1 MAGNILSA
9 IIDVTAPGVEQEAK
23 KVSNAMKDVKAS
35 MQSASVSVDGVA
47 KSTTTAKSVFVSL
60 PPAIQPVGNSIDK
73 VTVAAARLDAQ
84 LKKLPN
90 NTNQSTNTLLN
101 LGRVAQDAPFGFI
114 GIANNINPLL
124 ESFQRLKATTGST
137 GGALKALGGS
147 LLGPAGLGVGVSI
160 VSSLLL
166 VFGDRLFGASKKSKE
181 LDEANQKLAEG
192 VASQA
197 AKLTVL
203 VGIVKNVSATYDDK
217 QKALRAINQEY
228 AQYLPN
234 LNAEAVTLGNIDTAY
249 KSIVDSLLRQAVV
262 KGLQEEIAKAV
273 EETAKQ
279 IISLERA
286 EQKRRQESSKTET
299 ITSRGISQEADIRN
313 AIRQTQ
319 GVVSDATINRQQF
332 NAEVRQGIAIED
344 TFEKVLQRTKDGLFQ
359 QLKPLLEL
367 TTNFEDLG
375 IKLDKLKDKKDI
387 AITPE
392 LLSPDVSKFI
402 STLSTTIN
410 SGKTFD
416 IDGILERSIQAIDSA
431 RLREIVNLQLFNI
444 FDKEF
449 AKFGQEP
456 PDINVNIDPVINQQ
470 KLQAALAIIEQ
481 RFNNAKVI
489 AEGLSGAVGQTFDA
503 IANGEDV
510 VKALVGSFKQLV
522 VQIAKSVIQAIVFN
536 AIMNAILPGSG
547 GAGKTVG
554 SIIGGFAG
562 FRAGGGPVQAGR
574 GYIVGE
580 NGPEWFQPNAG
591 GTIIPS
597 SQVGGAMAA
606 VTGGNQQLVA
616 RVYGRD
622 LLFILT
628 QAAGASN
635 RLS

>member
-9 IIDVTAPGVEQEAK
+9 IIDVKAPGVEQEAK
-23 KVSNAMKDVKAS
+23 KVSRAVEDMKVTLTGVQPA
-35 MQSASVSVDGVA
+35 ADGA
-47 KSTTTAKSVFVSL
+47 TKSLSLLQKQVQAFGGGVNTFTSNFQKL
-60 PPAIQPVGNSIDK
+60 PPALNN
-73 VTVAAARLDAQ
+73 LDQ
-84 LKKLPN
+84 KLKKIPSASDRA
-90 NTNQSTNTLLN
+90 TQSLTN
-101 LGRVAQDAPFGFI
+101 LGRVVQDAPFGFI

-124 ESFQRLKATTGST
+124 ESFQRLKATTGTT
-137 GGALKALGGS
+137 GGALKALGSS
-147 LLGPAGLGVGVSI
+147 LAGPAGIGVAISV
-160 VSSLLL
+160 VSSLLI
-166 VFGDRLFGASKKSKE
+166 VFGDRLFGASKAAKE
-181 LDEANQKLAEG
+181 ADEANQKLAEG

-203 VGIVKNVSATYDDK
+203 VGIVKNVSSTYDDK

-234 LNAEAVTLGNIDTAY
+234 LNAEAVTLGNIDAAY

-262 KGLQEEIAKAV
+262 KGLQEQIAKAV
-273 EETAKQ
+273 EQTAKQ
-279 IISLERA
+279 IINLEQA
-286 EQKRRQESSKTET
+286 EQKKRREQEKGKTATSQGLSGET
-299 ITSRGISQEADIRN
+299 QLQN
-313 AIRQTQ
+313 ALKQSQ
-319 GVVSDATINRQQF
+319 GVISDATANRQQF
-332 NAEVRQGIAIED
+332 NAEIRSGVEAEN
-344 TFEKVLQRTKDGLFQ
+344 TYEKVLQRTKDALFA

-367 TTNFEDLG
+367 TANFEDLG
-375 IKLDKLKDKKDI
+375 IKLDKLKGKDI

-392 LLSPDVSKFI
+392 LLTPDVSKFI
-402 STLSTTIN
+402 SSLATTIN

-416 IDGILERSIQAIDSA
+416 VDGLLERSINAIDTA

-456 PDINVNIDPVINQQ
+456 PDIDVNIDPVINQQ
-470 KLQAALAIIEQ
+470 KLQAALETIQ
-481 RFNNAKVI
+481 FQFNNAKLI
-489 AEGLSGAVGQTFDA
+489 AEGLAGAVGQTFDA
-503 IANGEDV
+503 LANGEDV
-510 VKALVGSFKQLV
+510 VKTLVNSFKQLI
-522 VQIAKSVIQAIVFN
+522 VQIIKSIIQTIILK

-547 GAGKTVG
+547 SKAVG
-554 SIIGGFAG
+554 GILGGFGG

-591 GTIIPS
+591 GNIIPS

-606 VTGGNQQLVA
+606 VTSGDQQLVA

-628 QAAGASN
+628 QAAGANN

>member
-9 IIDVTAPGVEQEAK
+9 IIDVKAPGVEQEAK
-23 KVSNAMKDVKAS
+23 KVSRAMEDVKQS
-35 MQSASVSVDGVA
+35 VQSASVGIDGVA
-47 KSTTTAKSVFVSL
+47 KSTTAAKGAFVSL
-60 PPAIQPVGNSIDK
+60 PAAIAPIPGAIDK
-73 VTVAAARLDAQ
+73 VKVAATQLNNQ
-84 LKKLPN
+84 LKGFSDTSRSSTYALINFDRVIQDLPY
-90 NTNQSTNTLLN
+90 
-101 LGRVAQDAPFGFI
+101 GIKGF
-114 GIANNINPLL
+114 ANNINPAVGSL
-124 ESFQRLKATTGST
+124 TGLIRQT
-137 GGALKALGGS
+137 GGVGNAFKALGQS
-147 LLGPAGLGVGVSI
+147 LLGPAGIGVGISI
-160 VSSLLL
+160 VSSLLIT
-166 VFGDRLFGASKKSKE
+166 FGDRLFGASKKSKE
-181 LDEANQKLAEG
+181 LDEANQKLAEN

-203 VGIVKNVSATYDDK
+203 VGIVKNVSSTYDDK

-234 LNAEAVTLGNIDTAY
+234 LNAEAVTLGNIDAAY

-273 EETAKQ
+273 EATAKQ

-286 EQKRRQESSKTET
+286 EQKRRQESTKTKAV
-299 ITSRGISQEADIRN
+299 TSEGISTEAELRN
-313 AIRQTQ
+313 AIKQSQ
-319 GVVSDATINRQQF
+319 GAISDATTNRQQF
-332 NAEVRQGIAIED
+332 NAEVRQGIAVED
-344 TFEKVLQRTKDGLFQ
+344 TYEKVLQRTKDSLFQ

-367 TTNFEDLG
+367 TANFEDLG
-375 IKLDKLKDKKDI
+375 IKLDKLKDKKV
-387 AITPE
+387 AIKPE

-402 STLSTTIN
+402 SSLATTID

-416 IDGILERSIQAIDSA
+416 VDGILERSIQAIDTA
-431 RLREIVNLQLFNI
+431 KLREIVNLQLFNI

-449 AKFGQEP
+449 AKFGQEA
-456 PDINVNIDPVINQQ
+456 PDIQLNIDPVLNQQ
-470 KLQAALAIIEQ
+470 KLESALEKIQE
-481 RFNNAKVI
+481 RFNNAKLI
-489 AEGLSGAVGQTFDA
+489 AEGLSNAVGQTFDA
-503 IANGEDV
+503 IASGEDV
-510 VKALVGSFKQLV
+510 VKSLVGAFKQLI
-522 VQIAKSVIQAIVFN
+522 VQIVKSVIQALIFN

-547 GAGKTVG
+547 KAAGG
-554 SIIGGFAG
+554 IIGKFGG

-591 GTIIPS
+591 GAIIPS

-606 VTGGNQQLVA
+606 VTGGDQQLVA

>member
-9 IIDVTAPGVEQEAK
+9 IIDVKAPGVEQEAK
-23 KVSNAMKDVKAS
+23 KVSRAVEDMKVTLTGVQPA
-35 MQSASVSVDGVA
+35 ADGA
-47 KSTTTAKSVFVSL
+47 TKSLSLLQKQVQAFGGGVNTFTSNFQKL
-60 PPAIQPVGNSIDK
+60 PPALNN
-73 VTVAAARLDAQ
+73 LDQ
-84 LKKLPN
+84 KLKKIPSASDRA
-90 NTNQSTNTLLN
+90 TQSLTN
-101 LGRVAQDAPFGFI
+101 LGRVVQDAPFGFI

-124 ESFQRLKATTGST
+124 ESFQRLKATTGTT
-137 GGALKALGGS
+137 GGALKALGSS
-147 LLGPAGLGVGVSI
+147 LAGPAGIGVAISV
-160 VSSLLL
+160 VSSLLI
-166 VFGDRLFGASKKSKE
+166 VFGDRLFGASKAAKE
-181 LDEANQKLAEG
+181 ADEANQKLAEN

-203 VGIVKNVSATYDDK
+203 VGIVKNVSSTYDDK

-234 LNAEAVTLGNIDTAY
+234 LNAEAVTLGNIDAAY

-262 KGLQEEIAKAV
+262 KGLQEQIAKAV
-273 EETAKQ
+273 EQTAKQ
-279 IISLERA
+279 IINLEQA
-286 EQKRRQESSKTET
+286 EQKKRREQEKGKTATSQGLSGET
-299 ITSRGISQEADIRN
+299 QLQN
-313 AIRQTQ
+313 ALKQSQ
-319 GVVSDATINRQQF
+319 GVISDATANRQQF
-332 NAEVRQGIAIED
+332 NAEIRSGVEAEN
-344 TFEKVLQRTKDGLFQ
+344 TYEKVLQRTKDALFA

-367 TTNFEDLG
+367 TANFEDLG
-375 IKLDKLKDKKDI
+375 IKLDKLKGKDI

-392 LLSPDVSKFI
+392 LLTPDVSKFI
-402 STLSTTIN
+402 SSLATTIN

-416 IDGILERSIQAIDSA
+416 VDGLLERSINAIDTA

-456 PDINVNIDPVINQQ
+456 PDIDVNIDPVINQQ
-470 KLQAALAIIEQ
+470 KLQAALETIQ
-481 RFNNAKVI
+481 SQFNNAKLI
-489 AEGLSGAVGQTFDA
+489 AEGLAGAVGQTFDA
-503 IANGEDV
+503 LANGEDV
-510 VKALVGSFKQLV
+510 VKTLVNSFKQLI
-522 VQIAKSVIQAIVFN
+522 VQIIKSIIQTIILK

-547 GAGKTVG
+547 SKAVG
-554 SIIGGFAG
+554 GILGGFGG

-591 GTIIPS
+591 GNIIPS

-606 VTGGNQQLVA
+606 VTSGDQQLVA

-628 QAAGASN
+628 QAAGANN